1 MAYEMREGDLSV
13 FKNDNATGK
22 QPQYRGTAL
31 ISGQK
36 YKLSLWVKE
45 GAKGK
50 FFSGRIEPD
59 NYVPGL
65 NRGVAEI
72 DRSNADEVPP
82 KDTDD
87 LPFLR

>member
-31 ISGQK
+31 INGEK

-45 GAKGK
+45 SKKGK
-50 FFSGRIEPD
+50 FFSGKIEPD

-72 DRSNADEVPP
+72 DRSRADDNSPENVS
-82 KDTDD
+82 D
-87 LPFLR
+87 LPF

>member
-31 ISGQK
+31 INGEK

-45 GAKGK
+45 SKKGK
-50 FFSGRIEPD
+50 FFSGKIEPD

-72 DRSNADEVPP
+72 DRSRADDISP
-82 KDTDD
+82 KNVSD
-87 LPFLR
+87 LPF

>member
-1 MAYEMREGDLSV
+1 MREGDVSV

-31 ISGQK
+31 VDGQK
-36 YKLSLWVKE
+36 RKLSLWIKE

-59 NYVPGL
+59 TYEKGL

-72 DRSNADEVPP
+72 DRSRADDNSPENGSN
-82 KDTDD
+82 
-87 LPFLR
+87 LPF